1 MGYLVGIA
9 CDTTGFVGWA
19 FLQCPN

>member
-19 FLQCPN
+19 FPQCPN